1 MASDSDHGGSMQDVP
16 VEYIIRRLH
25 DIAPYYWSHPETTNC
40 AIQFPIDVQQIRE
53 GMARQARRKAVQAR
67 RQSSMSG
74 DSSFCGDPPQ
84 SRPGVFEP
92 GSMNDLRRGSAPVS
106 GGSPM
111 RTVRLHMEY
120 LTTQSA
126 LFRNLLSQSNSLDLS
141 TSASGNPL
149 HQFAPPHTT
158 FRFPS
163 HRAPR
168 MLPTTTIPTILLPVP
183 DPTSF
188 PLIIHYLYF
197 GKLEYM
203 DRGLHAGEVQWEGI
217 VRNVEYLGLGHEI
230 KSFLGSW
237 WRRWIESGAA
247 GSGRQTIDAI
257 VLEEGDDEMNGDGS
271 SPVDD
276 NDSGY
281 GSAMSTGPVHS
292 SEEDLVS
299 RMQHL

>member
-1 MASDSDHGGSMQDVP
+1 
-16 VEYIIRRLH
+16 
-25 DIAPYYWSHPETTNC
+25 
-40 AIQFPIDVQQIRE
+40 
-53 GMARQARRKAVQAR
+53 
-67 RQSSMSG
+67 MSG
-74 DSSFCGDPPQ
+74 DSSFRSDYSQPSG
-84 SRPGVFEP
+84 RLGVFEP
-92 GSMNDLRRGSAPVS
+92 GSMNEMRRGSAPVS

-126 LFRNLLSQSNSLDLS
+126 LFRNLLSQTNSLDLS

-149 HQFAPPHTT
+149 HRFTPPHTT

-163 HRAPR
+163 HRTPR
-168 MLPTTTIPTILLPVP
+168 LLPTTTIPTIFLPVP

-237 WRRWIESGAA
+237 WRRWIEAGAG
-247 GSGRQTIDAI
+247 GSGRQGVGPI
-257 VLEEGDDEMNGDGS
+257 VLEEADDEVEGNGDS
-271 SPVDD
+271 HMDD

-281 GSAMSTGPVHS
+281 GSGMAAEPRSSSAAPMHS
-292 SEEDLVS
+292 SDEDLVS